1 MQLKQT
7 RTKQIL
13 IVAEQ
18 REQRGVKGYSHN
30 EALQII
36 TESLLICARART
48 HIIYIIYN
56 IISVKMYI

>member
-18 REQRGVKGYSHN
+18 REQRGVKGEGLLTQRGSSDNYRKSFDLYESKNPHNIHYS
-30 EALQII
+30 
-36 TESLLICARART
+36 
-48 HIIYIIYN
+48 
-56 IISVKMYI
+56 